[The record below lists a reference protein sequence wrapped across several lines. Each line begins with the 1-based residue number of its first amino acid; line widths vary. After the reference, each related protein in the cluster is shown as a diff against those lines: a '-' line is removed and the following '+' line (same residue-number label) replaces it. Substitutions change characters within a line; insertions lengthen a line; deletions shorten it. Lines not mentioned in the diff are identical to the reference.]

1 MEENAF
7 LYMTKILNYIFRCR
21 WLRKIKIMILGVELD
36 EDDYGGGEFD
46 D

>member
-7 LYMTKILNYIFRCR
+7 LYMTKISNHTFRCR
-21 WLRKIKIMILGVELD
+21 WLRKIKIMILGAESD
-36 EDDYGGGEFD
+36 EDDHGGGESD